1 MKADFEEIASVTD
14 NLIAENIKMAE
25 EINVEKELKFIE
37 KEEIK
42 ILLYL
47 DDAYPGRLKEI
58 TDFPPVLFVKG
69 DTSIFSGH
77 CIAVIGTRSPSGYG
91 ESMAK
96 KFSYELAQ
104 SGVVIVSGMARGIDS
119 ISHQSA
125 IDAGGKTIAV
135 LGSGI
140 DKIYPPENKKLYYKI
155 AERGAVISEFPIGMP
170 PYPGN
175 FLKRNRIISGLSEG
189 VLVIEAPEKS
199 GVFST
204 VNWALMQG
212 KDVFAL
218 PSNITN
224 ERGAGTNK
232 LIKEGAYLVTSVKDI
247 LNILK
252 IYPEY
257 EKKVKEVKISPEEE
271 KIFSLISFEP
281 VHFDK
286 LLEESGKN
294 MGELSSLLLSLEVK
308 GLIKQ
313 LPGKYYVR
321 F

>member
-14 NLIAENIKMAE
+14 NLIAENIKMAR

-47 DDAYPGRLKEI
+47 DDAYPERLKEI

-77 CIAVIGTRSPSGYG
+77 CIAVIGTRSPSSYG

-155 AERGAVISEFPIGMP
+155 AKRGAVISEFPIGMP

-286 LLEESGKN
+286 LLEESEKN
-294 MGELSSLLLSLEVK
+294 MGELSSLLLSLEIK